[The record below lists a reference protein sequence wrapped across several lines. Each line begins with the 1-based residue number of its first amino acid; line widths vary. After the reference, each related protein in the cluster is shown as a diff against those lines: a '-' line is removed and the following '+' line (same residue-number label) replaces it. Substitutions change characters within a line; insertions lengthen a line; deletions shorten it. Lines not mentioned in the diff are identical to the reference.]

1 MSTAVDTRP
10 RQRRAPFSGT
20 AWVGV
25 AIVGTVVAFAVSA
38 PLLTPYRP
46 TAPSGAPLAPPSG
59 EHALGTNAVGQD
71 VASQLLAGTQVSLLV
86 AVIAGGGTLVIGAAV
101 GMVAGWRGGR
111 TDAVL
116 MRVVDLLLAIPRLPL
131 LIVVGAYVGPTLWT
145 VAGIIALTS
154 WPSGARVVR
163 SQVLSLRRRTHL
175 RAAIGFGAG
184 TWHIVRRHIVAEVGL
199 ILVAGL
205 VSAAGRAVMLEAG
218 LSFLGLGDPTRT
230 SWGGM
235 IRDAI
240 DFGGLLYTDAW
251 SWWLLPP
258 VLAIIVLL
266 LGFTFAGLG
275 LEETVNP
282 ALRRHQ
288 RHQAVPR

>member
-1 MSTAVDTRP
+1 MTTAVT
-10 RQRRAPFSGT
+10 RQRRLPLSRTG
-20 AWVGV
+20 WVGV
-25 AIVGTVVAFAVSA
+25 AAIGAVVGFAVSA

-46 TAPSGAPLAPPSG
+46 TAPSGAPLAAPSG
-59 EHALGTNAVGQD
+59 GHPLGTNVVGQD
-71 VASQLLAGTQVSLLV
+71 VASQLLAGAQVSLLV

-101 GMVAGWRGGR
+101 GVVAGWLGGR

-116 MRVVDLLLAIPRLPL
+116 MRVVDLLLSIPRLPL
-131 LIVVGAYVGPTLWT
+131 LIVVGAYVGPTLWA
-145 VAGIIALTS
+145 VAGIIAVTS
-154 WPSGARVVR
+154 WPPGARVVR

-175 RAAIGFGAG
+175 RAALGFGAG
-184 TWHIVRRHIVAEVGL
+184 TWHIVRRHVVPEVGL

-205 VSAAGRAVMLEAG
+205 VAAAGRAVMLEAG

-235 IRDAI
+235 IRDAT
-240 DFGGLLYTDAW
+240 DFGGLFYTDAW

-258 VLAIIVLL
+258 ILAITVLL

-275 LEETVNP
+275 LEDAVNP

-288 RHQAVPR
+288 RHQAVSR

>member
-1 MSTAVDTRP
+1 MTAAVATRP
-10 RQRRAPFSGT
+10 GQRRIPFSRTG
-20 AWVGV
+20 WVGV
-25 AIVGTVVAFAVSA
+25 VIVGAVAAFAVSA
-38 PLLTPYRP
+38 PVLTPYRP
-46 TAPSGAPLAPPSG
+46 TALSGAPLTPPSG

-71 VASQLLAGTQVSLLV
+71 VASQLLAGARVSLFV
-86 AVIAGGGTLVIGAAV
+86 AVIAGVGTLLIGAAV
-101 GMVAGWRGGR
+101 GVVAGWRGGR
-111 TDAVL
+111 TDDVL

-154 WPSGARVVR
+154 WPPGARVVR

-175 RAAIGFGAG
+175 RAAIGFGAD
-184 TWHIVRRHIVAEVGL
+184 TWHIVRRHIVPEVGL

-205 VSAAGRAVMLEAG
+205 VAAAGRAVMLEAG

-258 VLAIIVLL
+258 VLAITVLL

-275 LEETVNP
+275 LEEAVNP
-282 ALRRHQ
+282 ALRRHDSH
-288 RHQAVPR
+288 RAVPR